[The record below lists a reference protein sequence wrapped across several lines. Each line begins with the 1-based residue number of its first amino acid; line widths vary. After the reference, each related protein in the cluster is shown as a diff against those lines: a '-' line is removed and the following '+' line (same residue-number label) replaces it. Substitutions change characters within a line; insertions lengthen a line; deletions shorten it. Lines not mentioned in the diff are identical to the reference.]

1 MRQIS
6 QKEGTRWQQ
15 IQRRKSGSRE
25 SRRAFWRGA
34 FTDSLNTWLGV
45 LGNAGFVT
53 FMCNGV
59 AARLHDPAFAD
70 SLNTWLGVLGPKK
83 FASFVRGSCACRLT
97 IPAFTDSLSRWLR
110 LLGPD
115 KFVAIISR
123 GLAARWTILDEFI
136 VWLVSAPRWTQ
147 KMTDALCQHVPVGQ
161 TTPID
166 PSIYQN
172 LARDM

>member
-1 MRQIS
+1 MCGGVAARLHDP
-6 QKEGTRWQQ
+6 
-15 IQRRKSGSRE
+15 
-25 SRRAFWRGA
+25 A

-45 LGNAGFVT
+45 LGT
-53 FMCNGV
+53 
-59 AARLHDPAFAD
+59 
-70 SLNTWLGVLGPKK
+70 KK
-83 FASFVRGSCACRLT
+83 FASFVKGSCACRLT
-97 IPAFTDSLSRWLR
+97 IPAFTDSLDRWLR

-136 VWLVSAPRWTQ
+136 VWCSSAPRWTQ
-147 KMTDALCQHVPVGQ
+147 RMTSALCQRVPVDQ

-166 PSIYQN
+166 PSIYKN